1 MGNIIFLTTAI
12 GGRPILAMNF
22 DGKAAST
29 IPILMN
35 TSNCDLREVFNWGS
49 PPMRERSRGSE
60 TKRKR
65 VRGGGGG
72 RWSKDRRAWFFSIAD
87 RHYRRSSW
95 RTTLVSCH
103 TLIFAITSRRPR
115 APIFAKKLSTGTDR
129 PLRAFG
135 TIDKESNA
143 SWPMR
148 RGTEER
154 DLVNFVSL
162 LVHLWSAWSLRI
174 SLDDLGE
181 VNSSTVTTLHQIAHL
196 GFLSPFYI
204 LVGDYHSR
212 CEYRETD
219 NRPLTSSDACRKKK
233 CVKENRSNIP

>member
-1 MGNIIFLTTAI
+1 MRRTEVREKEEDGSKRKRCWRIANGQYNFLND
-12 GGRPILAMNF
+12 GDRRPANSRDELRW
-22 DGKAAST
+22 KAAST

-35 TSNCDLREVFNWGS
+35 TSNCDLCEVFNWGS
-49 PPMRERSRGSE
+49 PPMRERSRGRE

-65 VRGGGGG
+65 ARGGGGG

-135 TIDKESNA
+135 TIDKENA
-143 SWPMR
+143 ASSPVL

-162 LVHLWSAWSLRI
+162 LVYLWSAWSLRI
-174 SLDDLGE
+174 SLG
-181 VNSSTVTTLHQIAHL
+181 HL
-196 GFLSPFYI
+196 GA
-204 LVGDYHSR
+204 HR
-212 CEYRETD
+212 
-219 NRPLTSSDACRKKK
+219 
-233 CVKENRSNIP
+233 RS

>member
-1 MGNIIFLTTAI
+1 MRRDEVQEKEEDEAKRKRRRWIANGQYNFLND
-12 GGRPILAMNF
+12 GDRRPANSRDELRW
-22 DGKAAST
+22 KAAST

-49 PPMRERSRGSE
+49 PPMRERSRGRE
-60 TKRKR
+60 TKSKR

-135 TIDKESNA
+135 TIDKESDA
-143 SWPMR
+143 SLPVQ

-162 LVHLWSAWSLRI
+162 LIHLWSAWSLRI
-174 SLDDLGE
+174 SLDDLGARRW
-181 VNSSTVTTLHQIAHL
+181 S
-196 GFLSPFYI
+196 
-204 LVGDYHSR
+204 
-212 CEYRETD
+212 
-219 NRPLTSSDACRKKK
+219 
-233 CVKENRSNIP
+233 